1 MSSYGLSEVNCR
13 VCEQKRGTY
22 DEPDVD
28 SKVLPAFQ
36 FSPDDYQGG
45 RRVIGSLL
53 HKNVP
58 RILNVHLQPI
68 YLPNLSLARSEA
80 KIAIGPAVHV

>member
-58 RILNVHLQPI
+58 RILSILECTFAAD
-68 YLPNLSLARSEA
+68 LFTKSLTR
-80 KIAIGPAVHV
+80 G